1 MRRDFNTQIMPCP
14 ASKRGRG
21 VCEGDLKWG
30 HSEVVLL
37 HQLLLLFFFR
47 FFSCFSSE
55 LLLIFYLFNL
65 RVRWGFFFPPASW
78 DAFFLFLL
86 LFLLLLL
93 LLSFA
98 KYAVF
103 MRTANGK
110 DGQKINCS
118 NFLVGTWQQ

>member
-1 MRRDFNTQIMPCP
+1 MGIGGT
-14 ASKRGRG
+14 
-21 VCEGDLKWG
+21 GDT
-30 HSEVVLL
+30 LL
-37 HQLLLLFFFR
+37 WLLQLL
-47 FFSCFSSE
+47 CFCG

-65 RVRWGFFFPPASW
+65 RVCFFFTHCPMLRP
-78 DAFFLFLL
+78 
-86 LFLLLLL
+86 LL